1 MCTSYLPL
9 RAGRVCA
16 GTVAL
21 EALEQIARL
30 LHGEDCSD
38 DAPMPAEAAAPGQ
51 WVPAAGAPCPLD
63 CLVVP
68 VGGGGLASGCATV
81 AKALFPSLLVVG
93 AEPLAMDDASRSKAA
108 GCVQGNASG
117 ATTVA
122 DGLRTT
128 LGPNT
133 WPVVRDK
140 VWSIWLINCCRYRR
154 KPN

>member
-1 MCTSYLPL
+1 M
-9 RAGRVCA
+9 
-16 GTVAL
+16 AL
-21 EALEQIARL
+21 EALEQISML
-30 LHGEDCSD
+30 LRGDS
-38 DAPMPAEAAAPGQ
+38 AAAAAAAASPGT
-51 WVPAAGAPCPLD
+51 WSPLSPDAPCPLD

-81 AKALFPSLLVVG
+81 AKALYPNLLVVG
-93 AEPLAMDDASRSKAA
+93 AEPEAMNDACRSKVE
-108 GCVQGNASG
+108 GSIQGNASG

-140 VWSIWLINCCRYRR
+140 VGAIREESSAIVNYVPRTVPSAKIIL
-154 KPN
+154 